1 MQQTLYLGTNNMSY
15 DKKAMNAYQQY
26 GSSMAA
32 GGGGTNMS
40 GSGAKQGL
48 GTKPSDA
55 YKQYAETMT
64 AGGGGQTMAG
74 TGTSAYQQAQERAG
88 RDRDE
93 KPNSPA
99 KLYQNS
105 ANAFANAGVNLND
118 QTWTPSADPRLI
130 YNENKFKTEK
140 IVTDVKDYLRGTAIE
155 DALLEA
161 QGFEKPYTGLY
172 VAEDRPLTEQE
183 LQQYKPLFD
192 LMDDSIEVEELSRM
206 DREDQEALL
215 ESIGVGNL
223 GRMPRDTAFLGG
235 DFDVATT
242 SQEFI
247 RDAVR
252 AKQIADELEK
262 LSKEV
267 DPNSPLQAEIQKL
280 LGQVQGEEDETA
292 PVVSPI
298 DIDTDDADGGAAP
311 SDGKGLMS
319 PDAGMLRP
327 RARPSQATLAGKQY
341 GTAVAEMAVDLEKT
355 EGNEPH
361 IGADWDNVTLALGI
375 VPSSGLKIDGKNVPS
390 DRGKRGKWL
399 KSNGYV
405 DENNQPTAK
414 FKKAKIDTSNVCKD
428 GINRKDYASDTEW
441 SVAVINKFKSY
452 GEEAVENFDSLGVKE
467 QKVIIDLAWNMGG
480 GALSYTGNEALINE
494 LKKPPEDRV
503 VANMLEAGKH
513 AYEGGRAMR
522 GLARRKALTINEV
535 IENPEE
541 KISQIRKLSYG
552 NATYHTYINAKG
564 EEVKT
569 IKLRRKHITSPDG
582 VIDVAT
588 GNEIL
593 SQSDLDYS
601 SIVPRPRSRPD
612 TIMANN

>member
-1 MQQTLYLGTNNMSY
+1 MSY
-15 DKKAMNAYQQY
+15 NVNAMNAYQQY

-40 GSGAKQGL
+40 GSSAMQGL
-48 GTKPSDA
+48 GAKPSDA
-55 YKQYAETMT
+55 YTQYAETMT

-74 TGTSAYQQAQERAG
+74 TGTSAYQQAQQMAG
-88 RDRDE
+88 SDND
-93 KPNSPA
+93 NSPA
-99 KLYQNS
+99 QLYTNS
-105 ANAFANAGVNLND
+105 ANAFTNSGVNLKD
-118 QTWTPSADPRLI
+118 QTWTPSGDPRLL
-130 YNENKFKTEK
+130 YNENKFKAEE

-161 QGFEKPYTGLY
+161 QGFEAPRSALYTG
-172 VAEDRPLTEQE
+172 ENRPLTEQE

-215 ESIGVGNL
+215 EAIGVGNL
-223 GRMPRDTAFLGG
+223 GRMPQDTAFLGG

-242 SQEFI
+242 NQQFI

-252 AKQIADELEK
+252 AKQIAELK
-262 LSKEV
+262 NMSKAFP
-267 DPNSPLQAEIQKL
+267 DDASIQKDIQDL
-280 LGQVQGEEDETA
+280 LNKIQGEENETA
-292 PVVSPI
+292 PVVRPEMYEDMSTPVSPTDTI
-298 DIDTDDADGGAAP
+298 TDDADGGAAP
-311 SDGKGLMS
+311 SGKGLMS

-355 EGNEPH
+355 EGNVPH

-375 VPSSGLKIDGKNVPS
+375 VPSSGLKIDGKKVPS
-390 DRGKRGKWL
+390 DRAERGKWL

-405 DENNQPTAK
+405 DKNNQPTAK
-414 FKKAKIDTSNVCKD
+414 FKKAKIDTSNVSKD

-452 GEEAVENFDSLGVKE
+452 GEEVVEDFDSLGVKE
-467 QKVIIDLAWNMGG
+467 QKVIIDLAWNMGKG
-480 GALSYTGNEALINE
+480 GLSYSGNEALINE

-503 VANMLEAGKH
+503 IANMLEAGTH
-513 AYEGGRAMR
+513 VYEGGRAMR

-535 IENPEE
+535 IENPAE
-541 KISQIRKLSYG
+541 KISQIRQLSFG
-552 NATYHTYINAKG
+552 NDTYHTYINAKG

-569 IKLRRKHITSPDG
+569 IKLKRKHIKSPDG

-588 GNEIL
+588 GDEIL

-601 SIVPRPRSRPD
+601 SIAPRPRSRPD
-612 TIMANN
+612 TVVASN